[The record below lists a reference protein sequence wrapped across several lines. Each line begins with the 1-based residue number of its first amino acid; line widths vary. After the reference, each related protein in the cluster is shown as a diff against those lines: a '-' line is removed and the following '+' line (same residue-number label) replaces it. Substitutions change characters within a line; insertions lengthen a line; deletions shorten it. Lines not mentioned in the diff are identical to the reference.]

1 MTFLSAG
8 QGEKH
13 RLYDV
18 CRVNSIMVRNMLQ
31 IGALDVCEEWWNKL
45 EWWYYIQIHLHSVRT
60 LWSSR
65 RNFVE
70 PKWSRAKPVIRVM
83 KSSGCVEAYSK
94 MSKSQVCA
102 SGTGVNSSFRPVSGK
117 LQSSLLLLPEWVWS
131 SSECEVIYARQKSC
145 IAKRV
150 RVSFDVNFTQVK

>member
-1 MTFLSAG
+1 MTFLPAS
-8 QGEKH
+8 QCEKH
-13 RLYDV
+13 RLNDV
-18 CRVNSIMVRNMLQ
+18 RGVNSVVVGNILKV
-31 IGALDVCEEWWNKL
+31 GALDICEEWWKKL
-45 EWWYYIQIHLHSVRT
+45 EWRNDIRSHLHDVRT

-65 RNFVE
+65 SSFME

-102 SGTGVNSSFRPVSGK
+102 SGTGVNPSFTPVSGK

-131 SSECEVIYARQKSC
+131 SSEREVIYACQKSY

-150 RVSFDVNFTQVK
+150 RVNFDVNFT